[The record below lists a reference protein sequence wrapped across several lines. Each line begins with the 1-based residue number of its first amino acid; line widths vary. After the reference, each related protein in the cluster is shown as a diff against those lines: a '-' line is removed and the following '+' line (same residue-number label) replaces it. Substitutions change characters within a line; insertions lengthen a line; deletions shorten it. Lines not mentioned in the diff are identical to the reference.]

1 MINMDKKKLND
12 LDYALSVCL
21 KYIMI
26 ILVIVALIYILIGCS
41 CSDKRRVVT
50 NEELTKFKEDRCR
63 VELLD
68 EYNNPTDT
76 ILCYSLYFSTQGGTA
91 VTLKDKDKNVIC
103 KLVNVKIKL
112 TYVE

>member
-1 MINMDKKKLND
+1 MDKKKLND

-41 CSDKRRVVT
+41 DKRVVT
-50 NEELTKFKEDRCR
+50 EEELTDLKQNKCQ

-76 ILCYSLYFSTQGGTA
+76 ILCYDFYFSTQGGTS

-103 KLVNVKIKL
+103 RLVNVKIKL

>member
-1 MINMDKKKLND
+1 MDKKKLND

-41 CSDKRRVVT
+41 DKRVVT
-50 NEELTKFKEDRCR
+50 EDELTDIKWNKLK

-76 ILCYSLYFSTQGGTA
+76 ILCYDYYYSTSGGNSI
-91 VTLKDKDKNVIC
+91 TLIDKNENIIC
-103 KLVNVKIKL
+103 RLLNVKIKL
-112 TYVE
+112 TNLDEK

>member
-1 MINMDKKKLND
+1 MDKKKLND

-41 CSDKRRVVT
+41 DKRVVT
-50 NEELTKFKEDRCR
+50 EDELTDLKWNKCQ

-76 ILCYSLYFSTQGGTA
+76 ILCYDYYSTSRGNSI
-91 VTLKDKDKNVIC
+91 TLIDKNENIIC
-103 KLVNVKIKL
+103 RLLNVKIKL
-112 TYVE
+112 TNLDEK

>member
-1 MINMDKKKLND
+1 MDKKKLND

-41 CSDKRRVVT
+41 DKRVVT
-50 NEELTKFKEDRCR
+50 EEELTDLRQNKCQ

-76 ILCYSLYFSTQGGTA
+76 ILCYDYCYSTRGGSA
-91 VTLKDKDKNVIC
+91 ITLMDKNKNIIC
-103 KLVNVKIKL
+103 RLLNVKIKL
-112 TYVE
+112 TSLDEK